1 MMIWCCVLL
10 ALAQPRLNYKRE
22 MEERG
27 LAQIEVFLRSDRSR
41 EAEQYLQDFEKQLFP
56 SAWLHYEVALQYNV
70 QGRLEEALR
79 HYDRALALEPLMLRA
94 LYDRAEIHLLQDQ
107 VVKAQQDLLLLVEA
121 DVEHWVVY
129 FRLAEIYAEQNK
141 VTLFEEMML
150 QAIRYGFSMSILL
163 EAKSKWKSYALD
175 PVIGVSLR
183 RIIQLYGDE
192 RIWELLQQ

>member
-27 LAQIEVFLRSDRSR
+27 LAQIEVFLRSDRPR